1 MSISIDRVLHEIE
14 GLPVE
19 DRLELVE
26 RIVHSLKTSHLPK
39 QELDWKE
46 LYGLGKGLWMNLD
59 GQEYVNQLREDR

>member
-1 MSISIDRVLHEIE
+1 MGVSLDRVLHEIE
-14 GLPVE
+14 ALPVE

-39 QELDWKE
+39 RELDWKE
-46 LYGLGKGLWMNLD
+46 LYGLGKGLWKNLD